1 MIQKDHLYHNK
12 QVLNTFKGHCKTT
25 EGQRIQSYL

>member
-12 QVLNTFKGHCKTT
+12 QVLSTFKGHCKTT
-25 EGQRIQSYL
+25 DGQRIQSYL